1 MSKSEQKHR
10 VPTAHGEVEYETVE
24 CDSCGEQVAREA
36 ATSIVVGD
44 VKEKA
49 PLNGLDY
56 SRYKFHGTPAEGWV
70 CEYCQDDPAGFPRVT
85 YTLSTEEIIMIAG
98 VVVVVALT
106 LLDGTMQLA
115 ALGIAA
121 VEILVTPQILK
132 RAG

>member
-85 YTLSTEEIIMIAG
+85 HTLSTEDIILIVG
-98 VVVVVALT
+98 VVMVVLSFM
-106 LLDGTMQLA
+106 LP
-115 ALGIAA
+115 LGIEFAGQVFAA
-121 VEILVTPQILK
+121 PAGPVEVPI
-132 RAG
+132 